1 MHCHSRP
8 VEDKVR
14 GCSCSRKQGPPQQ
27 AGDRSV
33 EACLPACGRHTSPLL
48 PPRIS
53 YFLCLHRRSGDTVSL
68 PQPGIS
74 HPLLAL
80 TSQLQPLPVPP
91 HPHLC
96 PGLTPTVMVTFTKVL
111 SCGTPWSYTSTVT
124 TICPRSSSKASRSS
138 GSLLCISPVTSL
150 MVKLLL
156 NGPGKILKPTLLLG
170 LPGSSLS
177 MACKG
182 HGLEQ
187 GCPAPWGQSLL
198 LSNSLAFSTLP
209 LSVHT
214 WICVLTFCPSST
226 EMKYEPMTMGV
237 MSLSSSTVISSK
249 VVPTRLPPSL
259 AWRLA

>member
-1 MHCHSRP
+1 M
-8 VEDKVR
+8 
-14 GCSCSRKQGPPQQ
+14 
-27 AGDRSV
+27 
-33 EACLPACGRHTSPLL
+33 
-48 PPRIS
+48 
-53 YFLCLHRRSGDTVSL
+53 SL

-74 HPLLAL
+74 RLPPAP
-80 TSQLQPLPVPP
+80 TPQLQPLLVPA
-91 HPHLC
+91 HPLLC

-138 GSLLCISPVTSL
+138 GSLLCILPVVAL

-156 NGPGKILKPTLLLG
+156 NGPGKILKPSSLLG

-198 LSNSLAFSTLP
+198 LSNSHTLSPLP
-209 LSVHT
+209 LSMRT

-226 EMKYEPMTMGV
+226 EMK
-237 MSLSSSTVISSK
+237 
-249 VVPTRLPPSL
+249 
-259 AWRLA
+259 